1 MENKEVVLVLVVH
14 VDDILV
20 SGNEIVYE
28 ELPGIIYDQFSTQ
41 NLGELEW
48 YLGWTVERDW
58 EKSTIKICQ
67 SAMVDT
73 LRVRFD
79 VKHSPKTPRRR

>member
-1 MENKEVVLVLVVH
+1 MGQCRADPCVLERIENKEVVLALVVH

-28 ELPGIIYDQFSTQ
+28 ELPGIMYDQFSTQ

-58 EKSTIKICQ
+58 EKSY
-67 SAMVDT
+67 
-73 LRVRFD
+73 
-79 VKHSPKTPRRR
+79 PKDMPVSNG